1 MFETKK
7 RPPPSKQFYKTCKK
21 IELPPGVLINIQ
33 TIMKKILN
41 FSVLILAF
49 LALALNSAS
58 AQKYGHLNSG
68 NLLEELPE
76 VQAADKQLA
85 EYREELVAEGEKMA
99 QAFQTKAQAFMQKVQ
114 AGELTP
120 VEQQKQEQQ
129 LQAER
134 QKIMEYEQTISQKV
148 SQRRQ
153 ELLDPIL
160 QKVQDAIDAVG
171 EENGYVMIFDTSIF
185 NAVLF
190 AKDSDNVMP
199 LVKAKLGL

>member
-1 MFETKK
+1 
-7 RPPPSKQFYKTCKK
+7 
-21 IELPPGVLINIQ
+21 
-33 TIMKKILN
+33 MKKILN

-49 LALALNSAS
+49 LALNMDSAL
-58 AQKYGHLNSG
+58 AQKYGHMNSG
-68 NLLEELPE
+68 NLLEELPA
-76 VQAADKQLA
+76 VKAADEQLA
-85 EYREELVAEGEKMA
+85 EFREELVAEGEKMA
-99 QAFQTKAQAFMQKVQ
+99 QAFQTKAQAFMQKAQ

-120 VEQQKQEQQ
+120 VEQQQQEQQ

-134 QKIMEYEQTISQKV
+134 QKIVQYEQQISEKV
-148 SQRRQ
+148 RQRRQ

-171 EENGYVMIFDTSIF
+171 KENGYVMIFDTSIF

-190 AKDSDNVMP
+190 AEDSDDVMP